1 LYPEGS
7 SLVVTS
13 SSGPTLKID
22 IKNARPEMMGKNG
35 YGWLSG
41 GAIRPIALRI
51 NSEIARNGCA
61 NLVGT
66 GSVTCAEDAVE
77 YLMVGCN
84 AIGVHSIAVLKGVEY
99 FAKLN
104 HDLARLLAQLGYKDI
119 PSVRG
124 VALPNFPK
132 EEIVAQLEFH

>member
-1 LYPEGS
+1 
-7 SLVVTS
+7 
-13 SSGPTLKID
+13 
-22 IKNARPEMMGKNG
+22 MMGGDG

-41 GAIRPIALRI
+41 GAIRPISLRI
-51 NSEIARNGCA
+51 NSEIARLGCK

-66 GSVTCAEDAVE
+66 GGVTCAEDAVE

-99 FAKLN
+99 FEKLN
-104 HDLARLLAQLGYKDI
+104 RDLAILLEQLGYKDI

-132 EEIVAQLEFH
+132 AETVAELNSTTNQIMLLVNKHVLPV